1 MITVEKPPKY
11 SSCIS
16 CGAKENLY
24 EYLFSIRDDGIKQC
38 ITICNNC
45 VAKMYEKSK
54 ETKDDKGTENN

>member
-16 CGAKENLY
+16 CGSKEDLH

-38 ITICNNC
+38 ITLCDNC
-45 VAKMYEKSK
+45 VAEMYNKSK
-54 ETKDDKGTENN
+54 ETNHDEVVQD